1 MLAHHRLKKNPHAKE
16 TVMNWNQIESNW
28 KIFKVKAK
36 LQWNELTE
44 SQLEAIVG
52 QREGLLDIL
61 QKTYK
66 ISKHAAEWQLSG
78 WQLRQHDSALP
89 A

>member
-1 MLAHHRLKKNPHAKE
+1 
-16 TVMNWNQIESNW
+16 MNWNQIESNW

-36 LQWNELTE
+36 QQWNELTE
-44 SQLEAIVG
+44 AQLEAIVG
-52 QREGLLDIL
+52 QRDGLLEIL

-78 WQLRQHDSALP
+78 WQRRQHDRALP

>member
-1 MLAHHRLKKNPHAKE
+1 MLAHHLSKSKLYVKE

-44 SQLEAIVG
+44 AQLESIVG
-52 QREGLLDIL
+52 QRDGLLEML

-78 WQLRQHDSALP
+78 WQQRQHGSTLP

>member
-1 MLAHHRLKKNPHAKE
+1 MPVHHWLKRNRHAKE
-16 TVMNWNQIESNW
+16 AVMNWNQIESNW

-44 SQLEAIVG
+44 AQLESIVG
-52 QREGLLDIL
+52 QRDGLLEML

-78 WQLRQHDSALP
+78 WQRRQHGSTLP

>member
-1 MLAHHRLKKNPHAKE
+1 MLAHHLSKSKLYVKE

-44 SQLEAIVG
+44 AQLESIVG
-52 QREGLLDIL
+52 QRDGLLEML

-78 WQLRQHDSALP
+78 WQRRQHGSTLP